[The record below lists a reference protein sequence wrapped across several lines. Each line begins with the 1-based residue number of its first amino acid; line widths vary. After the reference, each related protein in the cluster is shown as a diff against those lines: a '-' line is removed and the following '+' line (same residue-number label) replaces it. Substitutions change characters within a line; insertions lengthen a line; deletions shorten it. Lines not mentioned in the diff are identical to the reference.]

1 MAAIGIQTSI
11 TGAPASAAVQEVT
24 EDSSVDLKELKDYT
38 GSVKEAA
45 ILKFYTKTRT
55 IRGYGDGKSI
65 LTALAAGN
73 ITAAK
78 VVSAKVTES
87 VDDFPQFEVTTKEY
101 PAI

>member
-1 MAAIGIQTSI
+1 MAAIGITFST
-11 TGAPASAAVQEVT
+11 TGSPASAAVQEVT
-24 EDSSVDLKELKDYT
+24 EEDAVELKELKDYT
-38 GSVKEAA
+38 GSIKEAKT
-45 ILKFYTKTRT
+45 LKYYTKTRT

-65 LTALAAGN
+65 LSGLAAGN
-73 ITAAK
+73 ITSSK